1 MSFRGTTD
9 DFMKLQIWNSDCK
22 DVGEVLKKFGLGEDR
37 DEGFYFVDWVCG

>member
-37 DEGFYFVDWVCG
+37 DKGFYFVDGVCD